1 MSQTKILSIIP
12 ESLHEDLFKE
22 VAQVLA
28 EKGKNNLSEVS
39 PEIKTG
45 AETIVSAWPNEIVLT
60 PFPVTA
66 SPQGLNQKR
75 RQVPQDRRSTLRTS

>member
-39 PEIKTG
+39 PEIKAFIEKQKAKEKPSP
-45 AETIVSAWPNEIVLT
+45 AELEAVINHIM
-60 PFPVTA
+60 
-66 SPQGLNQKR
+66 
-75 RQVPQDRRSTLRTS
+75 